1 MSILAQTSSRGGGD
15 DRRRRVLRGGG
26 ALLISLLTLPASAHA
41 AAPAQSVELPTPVQL
56 PKVEVPLPPAPVV
69 GDVVPQT
76 PSATPASS
84 QSVAPAAEPPAA
96 QAPRVQ
102 VAPAAKPAAARRVLT
117 APRRMH
123 PRPPRTAIAHVA
135 GAGPGPGLTGRPARS
150 SPRRATAVSHRPP
163 AAHPRHFTLVA
174 VPVADQAPAE
184 AGGPDIPLALAPG
197 GAKGADIAITIL
209 LIAGGALLIALMC
222 VDAAGVG
229 PRHAHLRRGAG
240 WWRVPWR

>member
-1 MSILAQTSSRGGGD
+1 MSIPAQTSSRGGGD
-15 DRRRRVLRGGG
+15 GPRRRVLRGGG

-56 PKVEVPLPPAPVV
+56 PKIEVPLPPAPVV

-76 PSATPASS
+76 PPATPASS
-84 QSVAPAAEPPAA
+84 QSAASAAEPPAA

-102 VAPAAKPAAARRVLT
+102 VAPAPKPAAARRVLT
-117 APRRMH
+117 APRRTQ
-123 PRPPRTAIAHVA
+123 PRPPTAAIAHVA
-135 GAGPGPGLTGRPARS
+135 GAGPGVTGRLARS

-174 VPVADQAPAE
+174 VPVADRAPAE